1 MPQKCSIREIY
12 DIATAFITD
21 CKTTVDVSYNNG
33 HLMYTFTKRG
43 LAEYPYTLVI
53 SADRGAPAKIPHTNQ
68 TDKKTGRVYP
78 QRGTALSGMY
88 GPRTVIC
95 AEIKHNVGRAIDS
108 HQREIVQTFTY
119 IMSPKFFQ
127 LLDMANKRTFSKI
140 ETSDNTSQM
149 FNLLYRIQNEN
160 QK

>member
-1 MPQKCSIREIY
+1 MSKIYSISEIY

-21 CKTTVDVSYNNG
+21 RQTTVDVSNSNG
-33 HLMYTFTKRG
+33 HLMYKFTKRG

-53 SADRGAPAKIPHTNQ
+53 SAECGAPAKIPNTNQ
-68 TDKKTGRVYP
+68 TNKKPGRVYL

-88 GPRTVIC
+88 GPRTIVS
-95 AEIKHNVGRAIDS
+95 AETKHNVGRAIDS
-108 HQREIVQTFTY
+108 TQREIVQIFTY
-119 IMSPKFFQ
+119 MLSPKFFQ
-127 LLDMANKRTFSKI
+127 LMDMANKRAFGNIKT
-140 ETSDNTSQM
+140 TNNTTQM